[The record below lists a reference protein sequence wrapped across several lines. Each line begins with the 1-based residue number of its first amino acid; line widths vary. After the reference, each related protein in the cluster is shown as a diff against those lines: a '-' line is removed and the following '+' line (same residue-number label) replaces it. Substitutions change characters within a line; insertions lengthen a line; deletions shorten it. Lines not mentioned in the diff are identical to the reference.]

1 MGSLAPAASSILS
14 VPPVSRSWL
23 GDPSQRPRR
32 SVPPCEDAIETLRR
46 AGQTMAVGRD
56 ETLFCE
62 DDEAQ
67 AVYVVV
73 SGTLRSSKMLP
84 DGRRQ
89 IIGFHEAGDLVGMT
103 LADSYPY
110 SAEGVTEVR
119 LRRVGRRQLEEL
131 MEATPQLRLRLL
143 TLAARELAA
152 AQRQMLLLGRKTAR
166 ERLCSFLLERAH
178 GTCRR
183 IELPMSRTD
192 IADYLGLTIETVSRT
207 LSQLRSDGLIRMPSL
222 HSLELADADRLGDVA
237 EAA

>member
-1 MGSLAPAASSILS
+1 MGSLSPAASSIPS
-14 VPPVSRSWL
+14 VPPISRSWL
-23 GDPSQRPRR
+23 GERSHRTRP
-32 SVPPCEDAIETLRR
+32 SVPPGEDAIETLCR
-46 AGQTMAVGRD
+46 AGQTIALGRD

-62 DDEAQ
+62 DEEAD

-103 LADSYPY
+103 LADFYPY

-119 LRRVGRRQLEEL
+119 LRRVGRRQLEDL

-166 ERLCSFLLERAH
+166 ERLCSFLLERAQ
-178 GTCRR
+178 GACRR

-207 LSQLRSDGLIRMPSL
+207 LSQLRAEGLIRMPSL

>member
-1 MGSLAPAASSILS
+1 MGSLVPAATSILPA
-14 VPPVSRSWL
+14 PPVSRPWL
-23 GDPSQRPRR
+23 GEPSQPSRPN
-32 SVPPCEDAIETLRR
+32 VPPGEDAIETLRR
-46 AGQTMAVGRD
+46 AGQTIAVGRD

-62 DDEAQ
+62 HEEAD

-73 SGTLRSSKMLP
+73 SGALRSSKMLP

-103 LADSYPY
+103 LADFYPY

-119 LRRVGRRQLEEL
+119 LRRVGRRQLEDL
-131 MEATPQLRLRLL
+131 MEATPQLRQLLL

-207 LSQLRSDGLIRMPSL
+207 LSQLRADGLIRMSSL